1 MTHLLIIEANTPNL
15 PAAARWFRDAFLAI
29 DPAVTFATVAPY
41 VTAAQAQDFDGVDG
55 VIFTGSG
62 VAWSTDDARAA
73 AQRDAM
79 TLAFETG
86 LPVWGSCNGMQL
98 AATVL
103 GGTVGASPKGLEVGV
118 AQNTRLTDAG
128 KAHSMYAG
136 RNDTFAVPCIH
147 RDEVQT
153 LPVGATLL
161 AGNDHSPIQAF
172 AHDKDGVDYW
182 GTQYHPE
189 LRPTHIADFI
199 RNKDGIFG
207 SRAEL
212 IVDLDCAE
220 TDPVAAARL
229 GTTTAAL
236 LHDIRTIE
244 LSNWLTHAK
253 NKASI
258 RKIRGSHPDA
268 EIFTFGDGPALCDRL
283 NDLVVSGAKTATCG
297 ALRDFGPTGE
307 AMPRVGRH
315 DIATDWSG
323 KPVALIRTVSV
334 ETKRFDQVTWDFAQK
349 EGENDDLAGWRAD
362 HRAFFERNGGFDPQ
376 MDLVCE
382 TFELVRDLRD

>member
-1 MTHLLIIEANTPNL
+1 MTKLLIIEGNTPDFA
-15 PAAARWFRDAFLAI
+15 PAAAAFQDVFAHLGAMT
-29 DPAVTFATVAPY
+29 AVAQPY
-41 VTAAQAQDFDGVDG
+41 VSQVTADQLACVDG

-62 VAWSTDDARAA
+62 VAWSTYAPEAK

-79 TLAFETG
+79 DLVFGHNIPT
-86 LPVWGSCNGMQL
+86 WGSCNGMQL

-118 AQNTRLTDAG
+118 ARDTHLTAQG
-128 KAHSMYAG
+128 QAHPMFAG
-136 RNDTFAVPCIH
+136 RSDTFAVPCIH

-153 LPVGATLL
+153 LPAGATLL

-172 AHDKDGVDYW
+172 VYDKDGVDYW

-189 LRPTHIADFI
+189 LRPTQIADFI

-207 SRAEL
+207 SQAKL
-212 IVDLDCAE
+212 IADLDCCE

-236 LHDIRTIE
+236 HHDVRTIE
-244 LSNWLTHAK
+244 LSNWLTHVK
-253 NKASI
+253 NKVSI
-258 RKIRGSHPDA
+258 RKIRAEHPDA
-268 EIFTFGDGPALCDRL
+268 ETFTFGDGPALCNKL
-283 NDLVVSGAKTATCG
+283 NDLVLSGAKTATCG
-297 ALRDFGPTGE
+297 ALRDFGQTGE
-307 AMPRVGRH
+307 ALPRVGRH

-323 KPVALIRTVSV
+323 KPIALIRTVAV

-362 HRAFFERNGGFDPQ
+362 HQAFFERNGGFDPQ
-376 MDLVCE
+376 MDLICE